1 MVAPVFHQSQR
12 ALIALPSTDQE
23 MANSLTYQANFT
35 PPTLTLAPKP
45 ESNAPVFASEDG
57 LVASLS
63 SQECIFIIK
72 RTGDTHVMTFQV
84 LQALDLCREFRTLEE
99 HTTRIQSTITGLVG
113 KRDEVRRVL
122 ESLILRG
129 LLVSDQAFVDR
140 ITSMPARGT
149 TDLRAV
155 FIRACDRPK
164 SLSRL
169 LRSLTDY
176 ERTHQ
181 AGRRYVLLD
190 DSGLAA
196 NINEQRDLLR
206 EFARTTG
213 CKASYFGAAER
224 AKLIDKFN
232 KAQPQAKGVTAAL
245 LERNAHP
252 HAQRFGGGRG
262 WNLALLL
269 SAGARMSILDDDLVL
284 PLRRPD
290 YVREGLNPNPDAI
303 AFARFPASMDEAFAA
318 GEEVAIDPFALHMES
333 CGQNLGAVIQAHYP
347 LDRKSLRGLNLGR
360 LDTLNET
367 ARIVATQV
375 GSYGSARSETAL
387 WLYQL
392 DAESREDFWRD
403 RAAYQ
408 RNAEAQ
414 HLWHTVAQ
422 ARVMPMANFTPFM
435 IDNSQ
440 MLPCTNPVGR
450 GEDGYAGALMRF
462 CHPDTLTLDLP
473 ESIGH
478 VQESSRKRSDKTMA
492 AFLPRFNHFMRDF
505 VSRQFGLFH
514 AADPARRMELLS
526 NVMRDLSRASEADRT
541 MRLRE
546 YLSYVRADIIDRIQH
561 QVEGVPDAP
570 IYWQADAR
578 AIVQANARELL
589 ARAPQRLGDWP
600 EDIDE
605 AGCARALSAE
615 LDTLADACEQWPAL
629 WKYAAEQ
636 GEKLLS
642 NV

>member
-1 MVAPVFHQSQR
+1 
-12 ALIALPSTDQE
+12 

-35 PPTLTLAPKP
+35 PPALKLAPKP

-63 SQECIFIIK
+63 SQECIFIVK

-84 LQALDLCREFRTLEE
+84 LQALDLCREFRTLED
-99 HTTRIQSTITGLVG
+99 HTTRIQTTIAGLVG
-113 KRDEVRRVL
+113 KRDDVRRVL
-122 ESLILRG
+122 ENLIQRG
-129 LLVSDQAFVDR
+129 LLVSDQVFVDR
-140 ITSMPARGT
+140 ITATPARDT
-149 TDLRAV
+149 ADLRAV

-176 ERTHQ
+176 ERAHQ

-190 DSGLAA
+190 DSGLSA

-206 EFARTTG
+206 EFARATG
-213 CKASYFGAAER
+213 CKASYVGAAER
-224 AKLIDKFN
+224 AKLIEKFN
-232 KAQPQAKGVTAAL
+232 KAQPQAKSVLASL

-269 SAGARMSILDDDLVL
+269 SAGARMSLLDDDLTL

-303 AFARFPASMDEAFAA
+303 AFARFPASMDDAFAA
-318 GEEVAIDPFALHMES
+318 GEEIAVDPFNLHLES

-360 LDTLNET
+360 LDTLNES
-367 ARIVATQV
+367 ARIVATQA
-375 GSYGSARSETAL
+375 GSYGSARTETAL

-403 RAAYQ
+403 RASYQ

-478 VQESSRKRSDKTMA
+478 VQESSRKRSDKTMS
-492 AFLPRFNHFMRDF
+492 AFLPRVNHFMRDF

-514 AADPARRMELLS
+514 AADPARRSILLGD
-526 NVMRDLSRASEADRT
+526 VMRDLSRASEADRT

-546 YLSYVRADIIDRIQH
+546 YLSYVHADIIDRIQH

-570 IYWQADAR
+570 VYWQADAR

-589 ARAPQRLGDWP
+589 AKSPPRLGDWP
-600 EDIDE
+600 EDLDA

-615 LDTLADACEQWPAL
+615 LDSLADACEHWPAV
-629 WKYAAEQ
+629 WQYAAEQ
-636 GEKLLS
+636 GENLLS
-642 NV
+642 TV